1 VALLLLFALIA
12 GAGTAVSPCVLPIL
26 PALLSAGATGGRRRP
41 LGIVIGLAVTFTITI
56 VGLATVVD
64 GVGLGDGSLRSF
76 AVVVLFG
83 FGLLLLVPRLAD
95 RVEAWMSPLIRL
107 GPKSSGTGF
116 LTGLG
121 VGAALGFVYAPCAG
135 PILAAVISVSAA
147 SGQTVAVAIAYAV
160 GSAAA
165 LFILSLGGRKLLLHF
180 RGPALQ
186 RVLGVVMI
194 LTALAVATDRD
205 VAFQNLIADDLPA
218 FLVNPTGDLERSNT
232 VAKRLD
238 DFRGKSKFAATSS
251 SDGLPKLGAAP
262 DFAGVTHWLNS
273 SPLHMQQLRGK
284 VVLIDFWTYTCINCL
299 RTLPYVRAWDEK
311 YRDRGLVI
319 VGVHTPE
326 FGFEKDTGNVQDAIA
341 RNGIHYAVAQ
351 DNDYGTWNAWGNQY
365 WPAKYL
371 VDADGQ
377 VRYTH
382 FGEGDYAT
390 TEGAIR
396 SLLAEAGHK
405 DLGGR
410 AGRQAGEVPGDATP
424 ETYLGTA
431 RAQGWVPNPFAG
443 VRDYPG
449 VETLPV
455 DRFAYGGV
463 WRIDEE
469 SAEALGN
476 STIKAHV
483 RGKSVYLVLG
493 AKSPGRRVEVIV
505 DGRHERTI
513 AVRGQRL
520 YTLMKRPRS
529 GEHALELRFESGVT
543 GYAFTFG

>member
-12 GAGTAVSPCVLPIL
+12 GAGTAISPCVLPIL

-41 LGIVIGLAVTFTITI
+41 LGIVLGLAVTFTITI

-64 GVGLGDGSLRSF
+64 GVGLGDGSLRSL
-76 AVVVLFG
+76 AVIVLLMFG
-83 FGLLLLVPRLAD
+83 ATLLVPRVAD
-95 RVEAWMSPLIRL
+95 RVEAWLSPLIRL
-107 GPKSSGTGF
+107 GPKTTGDGF
-116 LTGLG
+116 LSGLG

-147 SGQTVAVAIAYAV
+147 SGRTVAVAIAYAL
-160 GSAAA
+160 GSAAM
-165 LFILSLGGRKLLLHF
+165 LLLLALAGRRLLDHF

-194 LTALAVATDRD
+194 LTAVAIATDRD

-218 FLVNPTGDLERSNT
+218 FVVNPTGDLERSSA
-232 VAKRLD
+232 VAGRLD
-238 DFRGKSKFAATSS
+238 DLRAPSRFAASQG
-251 SDGLPKLGAAP
+251 DGLPKLGPAP
-262 DFAGVTHWLNS
+262 DFAGVSHWLNS
-273 SPLHMQQLRGK
+273 KPLHIQQLRGK

-299 RTLPYVRAWDEK
+299 RTLPYVTAWDEK
-311 YRDRGLVI
+311 YGDRGLVI

-326 FGFEKDTGNVQDAIA
+326 FGFEKETGNVRDAVA
-341 RNGIHYAVAQ
+341 RNGIQYPVAQ
-351 DNDYGTWNAWGNQY
+351 DNDYGTWNAWGNQF

-371 VDADGQ
+371 IDADGQ

-396 SLLAEAGHK
+396 SLLAEAGRK
-405 DLGGR
+405 DLGNRVGHR
-410 AGRQAGEVPGDATP
+410 AAEVPGEATP

-431 RAQGWVPNPFAG
+431 RAQGWVPNPFTG
-443 VRDYPG
+443 VHDYPG
-449 VETLPV
+449 ATALPV

-463 WRIDEE
+463 WRIDDE
-469 SAEALGN
+469 SAEAVAHARI
-476 STIKAHV
+476 TAHV
-483 RGKSVYLVLG
+483 RGKSVYLVMG
-493 AKSPGRRVEVIV
+493 TRGRVEVLV

-513 AVRGQRL
+513 DVRGQRL
-520 YTLMKRPRS
+520 YTLMKRSRS
-529 GEHALELRFESGVT
+529 GEHELELRFDPGVT